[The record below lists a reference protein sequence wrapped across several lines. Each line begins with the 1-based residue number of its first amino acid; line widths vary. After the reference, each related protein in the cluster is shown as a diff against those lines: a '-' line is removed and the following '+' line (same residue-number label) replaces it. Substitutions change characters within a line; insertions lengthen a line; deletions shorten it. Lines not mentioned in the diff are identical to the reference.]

1 MALMT
6 HDIFATMT
14 ELKKRSYCGGFDF
27 MPRPSDG
34 YYKELPLRI
43 GESLTA
49 EQYAQVQLL
58 GLLVDKDD
66 QGVLVQARSCS

>member
-14 ELKKRSYCGGFDF
+14 ELKARSYCGGFDF
-27 MPRPSDG
+27 MPRPSDS
-34 YYKELPLRI
+34 YYKELPGRI
-43 GESLTA
+43 GESLTV
-49 EQYAQVQLL
+49 EQYAQVQQL

-66 QGVLVQARSCS
+66 QGVLVQASSSS